1 MLFQNA
7 RVENAQNLTHI
18 RVENGLFS
26 AISPDLLPKPGEEVV
41 DLGGKLLLPPFIE
54 SHVHLDTCLT
64 AGDPVWNM
72 SGTLFEGIECWSKR
86 KEKLSKQDVRDR
98 VNRAVRLYAAH
109 GVQHIRTHVDVT
121 DPSLVAMETLVELR
135 ETLRDTMDIQIVAF
149 PQEGILSYPN
159 GQELMRR
166 AVELGADVVGAIP
179 HFEFTREYSV
189 ESLNFALQL
198 AADHDK
204 LVDVHCDEID
214 DEASR
219 GLETVAARALE
230 LGLYDKVTAS
240 HTTAMHSY
248 NNAYVVRL
256 MRLLKMSRI
265 NFVSNPLVNTHL
277 QGRMD
282 TYPKRRGITRV
293 KELTAEG
300 INVSF
305 GHDDIF
311 DPWYPMGTGSL
322 RDVVFMGLHVCQ
334 MMGYQEIM
342 DSYRFITTNAA
353 KTLHLGE
360 TYGIQEGRPASFVVM
375 DAGNW
380 YDALNTNAA
389 VLLSYKKGKKLAQST
404 PGLQSGAFLI
414 PRQTHKSRRAELRPS
429 CFVLIS
435 LPQPGKTA
443 GAFSPMRSTASNR
456 ER

>member
-7 RVENAQNLTHI
+7 LIENSATPTCI
-18 RVENGLFS
+18 RVEDGKFT
-26 AISPDLLPKPGEEVV
+26 AIAPDLTPNPGEEVI
-41 DLGGKLLLPPFIE
+41 DLQNKLVLPPFIE

-86 KEKLSKQDVRDR
+86 KEKLSKQDIRDR
-98 VNRAVRLYAAH
+98 VNRCVRLYAAH

-135 ETLRDTMDIQIVAF
+135 EELRDLVDIQIVAF

-159 GQELMRR
+159 GKQLMEN
-166 AVELGADVVGAIP
+166 AVKLGADAVGAIP

-189 ESLNFALQL
+189 ESLNFALKL
-198 AADHDK
+198 AADNDK

-248 NNAYVVRL
+248 NNAYVLRL

-277 QGRMD
+277 QGRVD
-282 TYPKRRGITRV
+282 TYPKRRGVTRV
-293 KELTAEG
+293 KELTEAG

-322 RDVVFMGLHVCQ
+322 RDVVFLGLHVCQ
-334 MMGYQEIM
+334 MMGYEEIM
-342 DSYRFITTNAA
+342 GSYKFITKNAA
-353 KTLHLGE
+353 RTLHLGE
-360 TYGIQEGRPASFVVM
+360 RYGVEVGRPASFIVL
-375 DAGNW
+375 DAENW
-380 YDALNTNAA
+380 YNALNTNAA
-389 VLLSYKKGKKLAQST
+389 VLLSYKNGKKIAEST
-404 PGLQSGAFLI
+404 PGVN
-414 PRQTHKSRRAELRPS
+414 K
-429 CFVLIS
+429 VL
-435 LPQPGKTA
+435 L
-443 GAFSPMRSTASNR
+443 
-456 ER
+456 

>member
-1 MLFQNA
+1 MLFRNA
-7 RVENAQNLTHI
+7 LIENAQNPVDI

-26 AISPDLLPKPGEEVV
+26 TIVPNLIPENGEEVI
-41 DLGGKLLLPPFIE
+41 DLGRKLVLPPFIE

-86 KEKLSKQDVRDR
+86 KDKLSREDIRER
-98 VNRAVRLYAAH
+98 VQRCVRLYAAN
-109 GVQHIRTHVDVT
+109 GIQFIRTHVDVT
-121 DPSLVAMETLVELR
+121 DPKLTAMKALIELR
-135 ETLRDTMDIQIVAF
+135 EELKDKVEIQIVAF

-159 GQELMRR
+159 GKKLMED
-166 AVELGADVVGAIP
+166 AVAMGADCVGAIP

-189 ESLNFALQL
+189 ESLNFALNL
-198 AADHDK
+198 AAENDK

-230 LGLYDKVTAS
+230 LGLFDKVTAS

-248 NNAYVVRL
+248 NNAYVLRL
-256 MRLLKMSRI
+256 MRLLKMSKI

-277 QGRMD
+277 QGRVD

-311 DPWYPMGTGSL
+311 DPWYPMGNGSL

-334 MMGYQEIM
+334 MMGYEEIM
-342 DSYRFITTNAA
+342 NSYRFITTNAA
-353 KTLHLGE
+353 RTLHLGE
-360 TYGIQEGRPASFVVM
+360 RYGIVEGRPANFIVL
-375 DAGNW
+375 DAENY
-380 YDALNTNAA
+380 YDALNRNSA
-389 VLLSYKKGKKLAQST
+389 VLRSV
-404 PGLQSGAFLI
+404 
-414 PRQTHKSRRAELRPS
+414 RAGNTIAESKPS
-429 CFVLIS
+429 ETSVL
-435 LPQPGKTA
+435 
-443 GAFSPMRSTASNR
+443 F
-456 ER
+456 

>member
-1 MLFQNA
+1 MLFRNA
-7 RVENAQNLTHI
+7 YIENAKELADL
-18 RVENGLFS
+18 RVENGRFA
-26 AISPDLLPKPGEEVV
+26 AIAPSLAPQPGEEVI
-41 DLGGKLLLPPFIE
+41 DLGGKLVLPPFIE

-86 KEKLSKQDVRDR
+86 KDKLSRQDVRER
-98 VNRAVRLYAAH
+98 VQRCVRLYAAN
-109 GVQHIRTHVDVT
+109 GVQFIRTHVDVT
-121 DPSLVAMETLVELR
+121 DPKLTAMRALIELR
-135 ETLRDTMDIQIVAF
+135 EELRDVMEIQIVAF

-159 GQELMRR
+159 GKQLMID
-166 AVELGADVVGAIP
+166 AVNMGADAVGAIP

-189 ESLNFALQL
+189 ESLNFALEL
-198 AADHDK
+198 AAKHDK

-248 NNAYVVRL
+248 NNAYVLRL

-265 NFVSNPLVNTHL
+265 NFVANPLVNTHL

-282 TYPKRRGITRV
+282 TYPKRRGVTRV

-311 DPWYPMGTGSL
+311 DPWYPMGNGSL
-322 RDVVFMGLHVCQ
+322 RDVVFVGLNVCQ
-334 MMGYQEIM
+334 MMGYEDIM
-342 DSYRFITTNAA
+342 NSYRFISTNAA
-353 KTLHLGE
+353 KTLHLGDR
-360 TYGIQEGRPASFVVM
+360 YGIAAGRPANFIVL
-375 DAGNW
+375 DAQNY
-380 YDALNTNAA
+380 YDALNKNAP
-389 VLLSYKKGKKLAQST
+389 VLRSVRAGRTIAETKPAQT
-404 PGLQSGAFLI
+404 EIRF
-414 PRQTHKSRRAELRPS
+414 
-429 CFVLIS
+429 
-435 LPQPGKTA
+435 
-443 GAFSPMRSTASNR
+443 
-456 ER
+456 

>member
-7 RVENAQNLTHI
+7 FLENAEQSVDI
-18 RVENGLFS
+18 RVENTVFKE
-26 AISPDLLPKPGEEVV
+26 ISPSISPLPGEEVINL
-41 DLGGKLLLPPFIE
+41 DGKLVLPPFIE

-86 KEKLSKQDVRDR
+86 KDKLNRNDIRER
-98 VNRAVRLYAAH
+98 VNRAVRMYAAN
-109 GVQHIRTHVDVT
+109 GIQFIRTHVDVT
-121 DPSLVAMETLVELR
+121 DPSLTALEAMIELR
-135 ETLRDTMDIQIVAF
+135 EELKDIIEIQIVAF

-159 GQELMRR
+159 GKQLMID
-166 AVELGADVVGAIP
+166 AVKLGADCVGAIP

-189 ESLNFALQL
+189 DSLNFALNL
-198 AADHDK
+198 AAENNK

-219 GLETVAARALE
+219 GLETLAARALE
-230 LGLYDKVTAS
+230 LELFDKVTAS

-248 NNAYVVRL
+248 NNAYVQRL
-256 MRLLKMSRI
+256 MRLLKMSQI

-293 KELTAEG
+293 KELTQAG

-311 DPWYPMGTGSL
+311 DPWYPMGNGNL

-334 MMGYQEIM
+334 MMGYEDIM
-342 DSYRFITTNAA
+342 NSYQFITTNAA
-353 KTLHLGE
+353 KTLHLGDR
-360 TYGIQEGRPASFVVM
+360 YGVKEGRPASFIVL
-375 DAGNW
+375 DAKHY
-380 YDALNTNAA
+380 YDALNYNAP
-389 VLLSYKKGKKLAQST
+389 VLASYKNGKKIAEST
-404 PGLQSGAFLI
+404 PAQ
-414 PRQTHKSRRAELRPS
+414 R
-429 CFVLIS
+429 
-435 LPQPGKTA
+435 TA
-443 GAFSPMRSTASNR
+443 LF
-456 ER
+456 

>member
-7 RVENAQNLTHI
+7 LIENAATPTCI
-18 RVENGLFS
+18 RVEGGKFT
-26 AISPDLLPKPGEEVV
+26 AIAPDLTPNPGEEVV
-41 DLGGKLLLPPFIE
+41 DLQNKLVLPPFIE

-86 KEKLSKQDVRDR
+86 KEKLNKQDIRDR
-98 VNRAVRLYAAH
+98 VNKAVRLYAAH
-109 GVQHIRTHVDVT
+109 GIQHIRTHVDVT
-121 DPSLVAMETLVELR
+121 DPSLVAMETMVELR
-135 ETLRDTMDIQIVAF
+135 EELRDLVDIQVVAF

-159 GQELMRR
+159 GKQLMTD
-166 AVELGADVVGAIP
+166 AVKLGADAVGAIP

-189 ESLNFALQL
+189 ESLNFALRL
-198 AADHDK
+198 AAENDK

-214 DEASR
+214 DEQSR
-219 GLETVAARALE
+219 GLETVATRALE

-256 MRLLKMSRI
+256 MRLLKMSGI

-282 TYPKRRGITRV
+282 TYPKRRGVTRV

-311 DPWYPMGTGSL
+311 DPWYPMGTGNL

-342 DSYRFITTNAA
+342 DSYKFITSNAA
-353 KTLHLGE
+353 RTLHLGE
-360 TYGIQEGRPASFVVM
+360 GYGIEAGRPASFIVL
-375 DAGNW
+375 DADNW
-380 YDALNTNAA
+380 YNALNTNAV
-389 VLLSYKKGKKLAQST
+389 VLQSYKNGKKVAEST
-404 PGLQSGAFLI
+404 PG
-414 PRQTHKSRRAELRPS
+414 TSRAL
-429 CFVLIS
+429 L
-435 LPQPGKTA
+435 
-443 GAFSPMRSTASNR
+443 
-456 ER
+456 